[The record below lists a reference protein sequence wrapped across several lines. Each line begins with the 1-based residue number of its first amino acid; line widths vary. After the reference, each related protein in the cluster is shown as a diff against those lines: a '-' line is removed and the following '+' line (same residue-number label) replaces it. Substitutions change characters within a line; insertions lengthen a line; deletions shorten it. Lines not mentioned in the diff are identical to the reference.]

1 MSDLHS
7 LFFLLRLIEIVVSH
21 HVMVS
26 VELVAHQLLLRSM
39 TWAAGGTYIVIS
51 HRPWIKISAE
61 LARPLSLN
69 PLKCSR
75 CRQRLNHCRFE
86 QLTTA
91 HFVVNFGIKVKVLA
105 RGRGRNASA
114 QNLTLQQSRECPQ
127 RGRRRPGFATPS
139 LLSINGPIMVGI
151 QLRGME
157 ASLVP
162 MKIGFEAVT
171 FPSTCA
177 PHCLCPNP
185 QPHSSKGP
193 FTNDV
198 S

>member
-7 LFFLLRLIEIVVSH
+7 LFFLLRMIEIVVSH

-91 HFVVNFGIKVKVLA
+91 HFVVNFGIKVKSACPWPRPQCLRPKFDTPTIA
-105 RGRGRNASA
+105 RMPATGPDAARD
-114 QNLTLQQSRECPQ
+114 SRRHLFCP
-127 RGRRRPGFATPS
+127 
-139 LLSINGPIMVGI
+139 LMV
-151 QLRGME
+151 R
-157 ASLVP
+157 
-162 MKIGFEAVT
+162 
-171 FPSTCA
+171 
-177 PHCLCPNP
+177 
-185 QPHSSKGP
+185 
-193 FTNDV
+193 
-198 S
+198 